1 MVPEASLPAVLESFG
16 LATSVAVARQA
27 AAPLDEPEEVQLP
40 EEVTQLPASVEAQH
54 APEDMAIDPAVME
67 IDPAADEVMNRGH
80 NPWSQQEAWTWAA
93 SPTASPP
100 FSPTFHRAGAA
111 QELAGGGRADGVR
124 HPGGRPGGSHGAGR
138 TAIARE
144 CSTHGGA
151 TRAHATLPWLRYTA
165 TPPW

>member
-40 EEVTQLPASVEAQH
+40 EEVMQLPASVEAQH

-100 FSPTFHRAGAA
+100 FSPTFHRAGWT
-111 QELAGGGRADGVR
+111 G
-124 HPGGRPGGSHGAGR
+124 
-138 TAIARE
+138 IARE

-151 TRAHATLPWLRYTA
+151 TRAQRCRGCVTQRRHRGEGRHCPRHAA
-165 TPPW
+165 QTPPTLTHISETNSNW